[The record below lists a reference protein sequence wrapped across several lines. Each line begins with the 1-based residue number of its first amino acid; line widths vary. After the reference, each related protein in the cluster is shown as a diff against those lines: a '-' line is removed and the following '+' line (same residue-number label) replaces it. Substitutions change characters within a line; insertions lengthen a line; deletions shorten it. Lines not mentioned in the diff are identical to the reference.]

1 MNNNIKI
8 TRIFHFVNALK
19 YECTHE
25 FMKGI
30 LSLLQDGNPFES
42 L

>member
-8 TRIFHFVNALK
+8 IRIFRFISLK